1 MKRKTTKFCISWPK
15 ETLEISRR
23 LRNIAI
29 LLTERRIMSHSN
41 LILPLSP
48 LFLPDVT
55 SHLKSARRRRVF
67 SPAPASTTLEF
78 VTVQSKHLRIFGR
91 LRQCS
96 ESFGKCSETFVWPSE
111 QFSEIFG
118 KWSEIF
124 GKSSKTASL
133 ARLNYTLARRYQF
146 YVLVVRSLVK
156 YSSCHSSMK
165 FISSRPRVIS
175 SMTEQCP
182 ITD

>member
-1 MKRKTTKFCISWPK
+1 MFDNIS
-15 ETLEISRR
+15 
-23 LRNIAI
+23 
-29 LLTERRIMSHSN
+29 LL
-41 LILPLSP
+41 P
-48 LFLPDVT
+48 
-55 SHLKSARRRRVF
+55 
-67 SPAPASTTLEF
+67 STTLEF
-78 VTVQSKHLRIFGR
+78 VAVRSKHLRISFGR
-91 LRQCS
+91 LRQSSVIFGKCS

-111 QFSEIFG
+111 QFWKIFWKIFG

-133 ARLNYTLARRYQF
+133 ARLYCTLARRYEF
-146 YVLVVRSLVK
+146 YVIVVRSLVR

-165 FISSRPRVIS
+165 FISSRPRLIS